1 MKKKIEIDDLV
12 TKAISIDC
20 ALKGFRV
27 FMGNQFSMRESITT
41 EDLSMA
47 NALLVSILELSGR
60 HADDIEAYMTNLGQG
75 DSNNE

>member
-47 NALLVSILELSGR
+47 NALLVSILELTGR
-60 HADDIEAYMTNLGQG
+60 HAADAEGYAINLEQG
-75 DSNNE
+75 GSNNE

>member
-27 FMGNQFSMRESITT
+27 FMDNQFSMRESITT

-47 NALLVSILELSGR
+47 NALLVSILELTGR
-60 HADDIEAYMTNLGQG
+60 HAADAEGYAINLEQG
-75 DSNNE
+75 GSNNE

>member
-1 MKKKIEIDDLV
+1 MKKKLEIDDLV
-12 TKAISIDC
+12 AEAISIDC

-47 NALLVSILELSGR
+47 NALLVSILELTGR
-60 HADDIEAYMTNLGQG
+60 HAADAEGYAINLEQG
-75 DSNNE
+75 GSNNE